1 MVEVPLKQGW
11 GQGRFWGILGTE
23 RVDGSG
29 YCESLVELEKTIK
42 IEVELRDG
50 DRNEGKEL
58 LDQG

>member
-1 MVEVPLKQGW
+1 MVIV
-11 GQGRFWGILGTE
+11 GRVGI
-23 RVDGSG
+23 
-29 YCESLVELEKTIK
+29 TIK